1 MTHTFLRALE
11 APHHFAVGKTKA
23 QRSSEISPGSHG
35 CSGSALSSPQTK
47 RPLSNTWEERGTWPS
62 EGWGGGL
69 GCACSHPDTR
79 PGVISEAEGPSHPGL
94 GAGLRA
100 LQGLQRLSPPR
111 LAHVCP
117 RSRSG
122 GGGLGRGHSQLGGW
136 TPEVPQRPWAGQ
148 PSLACGASRKLRP
161 KDAAL
166 FGSGRPPA
174 APLGRRPG
182 LQKAVRVCCAA
193 VWLGARAER
202 PQNMASNLPPRPPG
216 PKSGLGC

>member
-122 GGGLGRGHSQLGGW
+122 GDLAAATPSSAVGLPRFRSAPGL
-136 TPEVPQRPWAGQ
+136 A
-148 PSLACGASRKLRP
+148 SLL
-161 KDAAL
+161 L
-166 FGSGRPPA
+166 PA
-174 APLGRRPG
+174 APLENCGRRTRP
-182 LQKAVRVCCAA
+182 CS
-193 VWLGARAER
+193 ARADR
-202 PQNMASNLPPRPPG
+202 PLRLWGGDPGCRRPCASAAPR
-216 PKSGLGC
+216 SG

>member
-35 CSGSALSSPQTK
+35 CRGSALSSPQTK

-122 GGGLGRGHSQLGGW
+122 GGGTWPRPLPARRLDSRGS
-136 TPEVPQRPWAGQ
+136 
-148 PSLACGASRKLRP
+148 
-161 KDAAL
+161 
-166 FGSGRPPA
+166 A
-174 APLGRRPG
+174 APLGWPAFSCLRRLSKTAAEGRG
-182 LQKAVRVCCAA
+182 LVRLGPTARCAF
-193 VWLGARAER
+193 GAETRAAEGR
-202 PQNMASNLPPRPPG
+202 ARLLRRG
-216 PKSGLGC
+216 LARRSG